1 MRSDI
6 IVRRIFLLATFI
18 IIMTDISHILHN
30 VPRYPHDVCLLWQ
43 SARKFNNHWLSS
55 AGGDVRIP
63 LSFLNHI
70 FLDKITPRDVT
81 TPILLLVVV
90 LIGQQCSGMKII
102 QGFAVE
108 IFADVFSKVREL
120 KLPTETLKPGDNDTF

>member
-1 MRSDI
+1 MI
-6 IVRRIFLLATFI
+6 
-18 IIMTDISHILHN
+18 DISHILAI
-30 VPRYPHDVCLLWQ
+30 LLIYHITSQ
-43 SARKFNNHWLSS
+43 GASTTSASSGNLQGSSTIIGSLQQEVTFASLSVFQIRFF
-55 AGGDVRIP
+55 GQNE
-63 LSFLNHI
+63 L
-70 FLDKITPRDVT
+70 TPRDVT

>member
-1 MRSDI
+1 M
-6 IVRRIFLLATFI
+6 
-18 IIMTDISHILHN
+18 
-30 VPRYPHDVCLLWQ
+30 
-43 SARKFNNHWLSS
+43 
-55 AGGDVRIP
+55 
-63 LSFLNHI
+63 
-70 FLDKITPRDVT
+70 T

-120 KLPTETLKPGDNDTF
+120 KLPTETLKPGDNDTFYPLTASNENINLTLYYNTFVHFVP

>member
-1 MRSDI
+1 MTSQGASTAPASSGNLQGSSTI
-6 IVRRIFLLATFI
+6 IDSLQQEVTFAYLSVFQIIFFGQNEL
-18 IIMTDISHILHN
+18 
-30 VPRYPHDVCLLWQ
+30 
-43 SARKFNNHWLSS
+43 
-55 AGGDVRIP
+55 
-63 LSFLNHI
+63 
-70 FLDKITPRDVT
+70 TPRDVT

-120 KLPTETLKPGDNDTF
+120 KLPTETLKPGNNDTF

>member
-1 MRSDI
+1 MCI
-6 IVRRIFLLATFI
+6 EFFLLAIFIVISSIYRTYYITSQGTPTASASSGDLQGSSTIIGSLQQEVTF
-18 IIMTDISHILHN
+18 S
-30 VPRYPHDVCLLWQ
+30 
-43 SARKFNNHWLSS
+43 SLSVFQIRFFGQIES
-55 AGGDVRIP
+55 
-63 LSFLNHI
+63 
-70 FLDKITPRDVT
+70 TPRDVT

-120 KLPTETLKPGDNDTF
+120 KLPTETLKPGNNDTF

>member
-1 MRSDI
+1 M
-6 IVRRIFLLATFI
+6 
-18 IIMTDISHILHN
+18 
-30 VPRYPHDVCLLWQ
+30 
-43 SARKFNNHWLSS
+43 
-55 AGGDVRIP
+55 
-63 LSFLNHI
+63 
-70 FLDKITPRDVT
+70 T

-120 KLPTETLKPGDNDTF
+120 KLPTETLKPGDNDSFSPLHQFIRNENINLTLYYNTFVHFVP